1 MTTIISRLAGVTII
15 RMVKFFIQLYSSND
29 YFVRFYWIGD
39 RASTTREERGG
50 GKRGFNSNIKRIIP
64 ALFVLQFERNWICP
78 LLYPRTRSGFGDT
91 NFIRSRK
98 FGYFRILSLFS
109 VDYLNMRLIGRKYLN
124 LKDWNG
130 TNINCYIYLIVSDN
144 RCNYEFVLFRL
155 SLNLVSRKVWNF
167 SWISWRKYVK

>member
-64 ALFVLQFERNWICP
+64 ALFVLQFECNWICP
-78 LLYPRTRSGFGDT
+78 LLYPGS
-91 NFIRSRK
+91 IR
-98 FGYFRILSLFS
+98 FR
-109 VDYLNMRLIGRKYLN
+109 G
-124 LKDWNG
+124 
-130 TNINCYIYLIVSDN
+130 
-144 RCNYEFVLFRL
+144 YEFYTKSKIWLFQNFVSVFCWLFEYAFDWKKIFEFERL
-155 SLNLVSRKVWNF
+155 KWNKYKLLYLFNRKW
-167 SWISWRKYVK
+167 

>member
-78 LLYPRTRSGFGDT
+78 LLYPRTRSGFGD
-91 NFIRSRK
+91 I
-98 FGYFRILSLFS
+98 RIL
-109 VDYLNMRLIGRKYLN
+109 
-124 LKDWNG
+124 
-130 TNINCYIYLIVSDN
+130 
-144 RCNYEFVLFRL
+144 YEVE
-155 SLNLVSRKVWNF
+155 NLVISEFCLCFLLIIWICVWLEENI
-167 SWISWRKYVK
+167 WIWKIEMEQM